1 MSKSQVMKE
10 LPIPQFFSNGHI
22 AGRFLRPLR
31 KYESLVIAV
40 PGGPALPSRYLD
52 EFMLGLSQHLS
63 ANVGVIDLPNHGSSV
78 IPFDKLPLRYA
89 SCMSYISRTLRELS
103 LLTDK
108 LVIVGHHTGARMILD
123 MIVQQGCRTRAVIL
137 IDTPGGTCTMNR
149 WKADVLQLFSSGI
162 SQGEATNLAAEIKW
176 DGNEQIF
183 ERAPSL
189 RDTLLK
195 VNPDTQRPPMLF
207 LGSEKDNL
215 DQDDLFQ
222 VLQTLFPQAVHTK
235 IPHTN
240 GFSMLE
246 NPDAVT
252 EQIKSICARGL
263 T

>member
-1 MSKSQVMKE
+1 MSKSQEMKE

-31 KYESLVIAV
+31 RYEALVIAV

-52 EFMLGLSQHLS
+52 EFMLSLSKQLS
-63 ANVGVIDLPNHGSSV
+63 ANVGVLDLPNHGGSV
-78 IPFDKLPLRYA
+78 IPLDKLPLRYG
-89 SCMSYISRTLRELS
+89 SCTNYISRTLRELAA
-103 LLTDK
+103 LTDK
-108 LVIVGHHTGARMILD
+108 LVIVGHQTGARMILD
-123 MIVQQGCRTRAVIL
+123 MLIQHGCRTRAVVL
-137 IDTPGGTCTMNR
+137 IDTPGGTCSLDR
-149 WKADVLQLFSSGI
+149 WKANVLQLFSSGI
-162 SQGEATNLAAEIKW
+162 SDTAATSLASEIKW
-176 DGNEQIF
+176 EGNDQLF

-189 RDTLLK
+189 RDTLIK
-195 VNPDTQRPPMLF
+195 VGPDTQRPPMLF
-207 LGSEKDNL
+207 LGGEKENL
-215 DQDDLFQ
+215 DQDDLFR

-252 EQIKSICARGL
+252 AQIKAICARGL